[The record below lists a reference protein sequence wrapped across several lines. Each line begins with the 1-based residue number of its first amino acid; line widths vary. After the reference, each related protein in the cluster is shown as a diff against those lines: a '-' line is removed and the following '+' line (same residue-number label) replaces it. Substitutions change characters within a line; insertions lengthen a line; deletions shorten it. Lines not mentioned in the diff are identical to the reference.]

1 MNKVIE
7 IQREKLDNFYKISE
21 DLLMNLN
28 NCIDMDYNSKMSLMD
43 KLRLLNSNLLMIEN
57 DINDILYDL
66 KRNHCSLSR
75 NARLRLSEEDE
86 TNNLIREMSPVLLYY
101 LVNRNLN

>member
-28 NCIDMDYNSKMSLMD
+28 SCIDMDYNSKMSLMD

-57 DINDILYDL
+57 DIND
-66 KRNHCSLSR
+66 NENETSQTT
-75 NARLRLSEEDE
+75 LRFL
-86 TNNLIREMSPVLLYY
+86 
-101 LVNRNLN
+101 

>member
-28 NCIDMDYNSKMSLMD
+28 NCINMDYNSKMSLMD
-43 KLRLLNSNLLMIEN
+43 KLRLLNNKLLIVED

-75 NARLRLSEEDE
+75 LARMRLRDEDD
-86 TNNLIREMSPVLLYY
+86 TTDLIREVSPLLLYY